1 MRPAPA
7 PGRVDSSWPEWLRG
21 WRADALLAFV
31 AGAIQIVGTSF
42 AARAQTGRASMDAI
56 AYALLA
62 AGPIALLVRRRYPI
76 AVLFVVFGTTLAYW
90 TTNYPR
96 GPVFIALIV
105 AFITTVIAGQR
116 VVAVVVVITGWAAFT
131 WLPYLAGN
139 EPRPGLPE
147 TLGLLAW
154 LLVLLAV
161 GEIARAGRARAAET
175 TRTRA
180 EEARRRA
187 SEERLRVAR
196 ELHDVLAHNISLIN
210 VQAGV
215 ALHLMDEQP
224 EQVRAALTAIKQ
236 ASRDALGELRS
247 VLEVL
252 RRSGED
258 EPRTPQPG
266 LGELDDLVSKAGAAG
281 LAVTVETGGRARE
294 LPAEVDLAAFRIV
307 QEAVTNVARHAG
319 QTGATVRVAYG
330 DHDLTVQVDDNG
342 RGALPETMSAGGS
355 GIAGMRERTAALG
368 GRLEVGPR
376 PGGGFRV
383 RAELPLDGAR

>member
-1 MRPAPA
+1 
-7 PGRVDSSWPEWLRG
+7 
-21 WRADALLAFV
+21 
-31 AGAIQIVGTSF
+31 
-42 AARAQTGRASMDAI
+42 
-56 AYALLA
+56 
-62 AGPIALLVRRRYPI
+62 
-76 AVLFVVFGTTLAYW
+76 
-90 TTNYPR
+90 
-96 GPVFIALIV
+96 
-105 AFITTVIAGQR
+105 
-116 VVAVVVVITGWAAFT
+116 
-131 WLPYLAGN
+131 
-139 EPRPGLPE
+139 
-147 TLGLLAW
+147 
-154 LLVLLAV
+154 
-161 GEIARAGRARAAET
+161 
-175 TRTRA
+175 
-180 EEARRRA
+180 
-187 SEERLRVAR
+187 
-196 ELHDVLAHNISLIN
+196 
-210 VQAGV
+210 
-215 ALHLMDEQP
+215 
-224 EQVRAALTAIKQ
+224 
-236 ASRDALGELRS
+236 SRDALGELRS

-281 LAVTVETGGRARE
+281 LAVTVETGGRPRE

-342 RGALPETMSAGGS
+342 RGALPETMSGCGS